1 MSNLIETRRR
11 RLVQAKLA
19 SLKRRTGNYFQIVD
33 MDDGTKLPIEL
44 DSDILTKALIKLFET
59 MIYENHKRTEA
70 EILISNHYSN
80 CTGINKLTPLGVD
93 FMNAVIATLAEEL
106 LKAEGLTNENG

>member
-1 MSNLIETRRR
+1 
-11 RLVQAKLA
+11 
-19 SLKRRTGNYFQIVD
+19 
-33 MDDGTKLPIEL
+33 
-44 DSDILTKALIKLFET
+44 
-59 MIYENHKRTEA
+59 MIHENHKRAEA

-106 LKAEGLTNENG
+106 TSKQETQNAS